1 VNAFDALLEES
12 NLDVL
17 CLSEHWLNEIEA
29 DCVKIGNLVTIEH
42 FSRRNHC
49 HRGVIQLQHPNINV
63 KVLTTVRNLSSELHC
78 EIICTYMQ
86 SVNLYIVTLYRSPL
100 GSFEIFMQT
109 IVKLFTMIDY
119 KNKNI
124 IIGGDFNLQFDSNNV
139 NTQTLCDLLLSYEL
153 RPLVYFV
160 TRKNSCLDN
169 VFTNVLSSL
178 IIVSPLCTHFSDHLG
193 IIVTMPNHNC
203 NKADTKLKVI
213 RSLTEQGRFNF
224 FNLLSNVEWDFIES
238 DTNANNKFHM
248 FLNIIIYYLNLVFP
262 IKTIRVNHNSKNLYI
277 GWFNK

>member
-1 VNAFDALLEES
+1 
-12 NLDVL
+12 
-17 CLSEHWLNEIEA
+17 
-29 DCVKIGNLVTIEH
+29 
-42 FSRRNHC
+42 
-49 HRGVIQLQHPNINV
+49 
-63 KVLTTVRNLSSELHC
+63 
-78 EIICTYMQ
+78 MQ

-109 IVKLFTMIDY
+109 IVKLFTMIDC

-124 IIGGDFNLQFDSNNV
+124 IIGGDFNLQFDSHNV

-178 IIVSPLCTHFSDHLG
+178 IVSPLCTHFSDH
-193 IIVTMPNHNC
+193 C
-203 NKADTKLKVI
+203 NKADTKLKAI

-224 FNLLSNVEWDFIES
+224 FNLLSNVEWNFIES
-238 DTNANNKFHM
+238 DTNANNTFHM

-277 GWFNK
+277 GWFNKELGKMRETLRLLSDNCKLRGTLESKELLASFKKRYNSAIKKAKVDATETFIKNNKSNPRVLWNILGS